1 MEPMADARRRKHW
14 MRACAVGMALLALAV
29 VFSSS
34 EVSWWRA
41 LLRVRRLLEEPAEER
56 GSLSGR
62 KSNMIMAAARTST
75 RPKSKR

>member
-29 VFSSS
+29 VFSS

-41 LLRVRRLLEEPAEER
+41 LLALLLLACPAIVIWSAFR
-56 GSLSGR
+56 FGR
-62 KSNMIMAAARTST
+62 TDDESRS
-75 RPKSKR
+75 